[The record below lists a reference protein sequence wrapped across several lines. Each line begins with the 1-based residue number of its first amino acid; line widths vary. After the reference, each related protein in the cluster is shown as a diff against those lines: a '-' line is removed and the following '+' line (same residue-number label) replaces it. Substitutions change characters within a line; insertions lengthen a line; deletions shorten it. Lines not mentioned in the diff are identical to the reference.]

1 MRSLGQNPTDAELQ
15 DMVNEV
21 DTDHSGSIEF
31 NGEHPAPAYPSPA
44 STANGMRD
52 SDADTDVIVS

>member
-21 DTDHSGSIEF
+21 DTDQSGSIEF
-31 NGEHPAPAYPSPA
+31 NGQRRPS
-44 STANGMRD
+44 SFQ
-52 SDADTDVIVS
+52 

>member
-1 MRSLGQNPTDAELQ
+1 MQSLGQNPTDAELQ

-31 NGEHPAPAYPSPA
+31 EGKTTLKPMISPGIEN
-44 STANGMRD
+44 SNNIQN
-52 SDADTDVIVS
+52 SLP